1 MSARISRRFAIGAAA
16 SIAAI
21 AVAVREIPAIVRA
34 LRTRR
39 TPYDD
44 LLAAIDDREAAETI
58 GRYAL
63 KSVPDFDRAKTA
75 ELLRARLHD
84 SDLKQLTA
92 AELSTG
98 QTVEIAGWVFPR
110 SLALMCALAAIA

>member
-1 MSARISRRFAIGAAA
+1 MSARISRRVVIGATA

-34 LRTRR
+34 LRIRR

-44 LLAAIDDREAAETI
+44 LLAAIEDREAAETI
-58 GRYAL
+58 GRYVL
-63 KSVPDFDRAKTA
+63 KSMPGFDRTKAA
-75 ELLRARLHD
+75 QLLRARLRD

-92 AELSTG
+92 FELSTG
-98 QTVEIAGWVFPR
+98 RTVEVAGWVFPH
-110 SLALMCALAAIA
+110 SLALMCALAAIV